1 MRRLVGAAAV
11 LALVGVSTPAKA
23 DGGIFSV
30 ILNPYGMA
38 WNFITAGINRNNYN
52 ELPLLAEVNL
62 GRHKKLHSTMRRSLT
77 STHVPYACK
86 QFETDTTYG
95 SVCQQPDGSW
105 EIVQERS
112 K

>member
-38 WNFITAGINRNNYN
+38 WNFFTAGIYRNIHN